1 MTWSKVSIPLS
12 FLQVVQKARD
22 AFRSGRTR
30 SVDFRERQLKQ
41 MLRMFEENT
50 NEMLEAVRKDL
61 RKVGS

>member
-1 MTWSKVSIPLS
+1 VTWSKVSIPLS